1 MFSPIKSKCQIIA
14 VGDKKWQVLT
24 TDAQWG
30 VARRKT
36 NELDKWMEF
45 LGGLLRPRPSSRVFL
60 SKKKKKIRCGCDAG
74 GRKRSK
80 DIPLDHRGQP
90 TRTYRSI
97 LERGPFQWKL
107 FHFFL
112 KEKKGKFIKI
122 KNSPGLGKMRMS
134 KTCGKHNN
142 NNNKKCYWNVAC
154 FTRQRSRKQ
163 ENVSDEAGNGSDAR
177 PQF

>member
-1 MFSPIKSKCQIIA
+1 MYLYLERIVEKKRVPGATGTETFFYFRADGQRFDAGTRRSSNGMFSPIKSKCQIIA

-80 DIPLDHRGQP
+80 DIPLAHRGQP
-90 TRTYRSI
+90 TRT
-97 LERGPFQWKL
+97 
-107 FHFFL
+107 
-112 KEKKGKFIKI
+112 
-122 KNSPGLGKMRMS
+122 
-134 KTCGKHNN
+134 
-142 NNNKKCYWNVAC
+142 
-154 FTRQRSRKQ
+154 
-163 ENVSDEAGNGSDAR
+163 
-177 PQF
+177 